1 MLQNGSV
8 QMNFTIFLVTRP
20 NEAAHIYQQIA
31 FLSCPRLLLLMFLKF
46 HVCQSSVSDSSVFVL
61 LTSSTAQQG
70 NQNGKLTSSG
80 KLLLEWCIAT
90 VSSELPLHLG
100 LRTVV

>member
-46 HVCQSSVSDSSVFVL
+46 HVCQSSVSHSSVFVL
-61 LTSSTAQQG
+61 TSTAQQG

-100 LRTVV
+100 LRIVV